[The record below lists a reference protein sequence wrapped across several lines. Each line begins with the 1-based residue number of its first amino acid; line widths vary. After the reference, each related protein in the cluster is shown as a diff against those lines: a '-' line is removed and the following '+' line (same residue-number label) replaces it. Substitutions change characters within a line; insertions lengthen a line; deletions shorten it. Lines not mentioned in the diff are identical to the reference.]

1 MSLGRGEEGEVV
13 ATVSHRGGH
22 EGQGEPHPGG
32 GQMGAQQ
39 QRPNSRWDQV
49 GQNVL
54 HGVGVDGHYADRG
67 GPLVMALVD
76 PLVEARVVQQPGTVL
91 LL

>member
-1 MSLGRGEEGEVV
+1 M
-13 ATVSHRGGH
+13 
-22 EGQGEPHPGG
+22 
-32 GQMGAQQ
+32 
-39 QRPNSRWDQV
+39 
-49 GQNVL
+49 L